1 MERLYL
7 EEHMK
12 YLFDKLAEAYNQDS
26 FKEFDRIKQQIK
38 QLRDILNK
46 KEATLKFQIPKIL
59 EG

>member
-12 YLFDKLAEAYNQDS
+12 YLLDKLAEAYNQHS
-26 FKEFDRIKQQIK
+26 FKEFDRIKQQVK

-46 KEATLKFQIPKIL
+46 QEVTLKLQIPKIL

>member
-1 MERLYL
+1 MERFYF

-12 YLFDKLAEAYNQDS
+12 FLMDKLAEAYNQHS

-38 QLRDILNK
+38 QLRDVMNAQ
-46 KEATLKFQIPKIL
+46 EVTLKLQIPKIL